1 MCTVPEPL
9 CWKTL
14 SEADRAPPPMT
25 YESPLVARNVAASS
39 PTSSHHTFWMVQ
51 RPRQCTP
58 SPAGEPM
65 MTFFRVAPSA
75 SSNIGSCDSLW
86 LPSPMQQYRFR
97 PPSSVPVTLIVPETL
112 TSPVLVGQVTPGVVP
127 VGVGVGV
134 GVLV

>member
-14 SEADRAPPPMT
+14 SEADRAPPPTT

-39 PTSSHHTFWMVQ
+39 PTSSHHTFWIVQ

-65 MTFFRVAPSA
+65 MTFLSVAPSA
-75 SSNIGSCDSLW
+75 SSNIGSWLSFW
-86 LPSPMQQYRFR
+86 LPSPMQQYRFM
-97 PPSSVPVTLIVPETL
+97 PPSSVPLTGTVPLTETE
-112 TSPVLVGQVTPGVVP
+112 PVADGHEP
-127 VGVGVGV
+127 VG
-134 GVLV
+134 